1 MLTFKHLAIEFG
13 AAEVHMMFSPP
24 RVWKQSC
31 RDEQRTNKDLL
42 PINIPVR
49 LWPQSIFSAVGCQ
62 KSRLGRGKLVELR
75 MREPSSGE
83 GLVSSSDAHLTD
95 HKRCRGLSTEPKMR
109 EREQLDGDYHK
120 RTLVS
125 FAQGQRCKDENKFFL
140 SVGVLAAQPGTKF
153 PFPLWSPS
161 NWSISIFQWSCH

>member
-1 MLTFKHLAIEFG
+1 MLTFKHLTIEFG
-13 AAEVHMMFSPP
+13 AAGLQMMFSPP

-31 RDEQRTNKDLL
+31 RDELTTNKEFW

-125 FAQGQRCKDENKFFL
+125 FARGQKKLMQGWNQTIILGHWIFSCRTRDK
-140 SVGVLAAQPGTKF
+140 
-153 PFPLWSPS
+153 
-161 NWSISIFQWSCH
+161 ISFSKMVSLKLKY

>member
-31 RDEQRTNKDLL
+31 RDEQRTNKELL

-75 MREPSSGE
+75 MRGPSSGE

-125 FAQGQRCKDENKFFL
+125 FARGQKKLMQGWNQTIILGHWIFSCRTRDK
-140 SVGVLAAQPGTKF
+140 
-153 PFPLWSPS
+153 
-161 NWSISIFQWSCH
+161 ISFSKMVSLKLKY